1 MRKLSFKVSADRV
14 CVRRILHVMSR
25 YFAIPGLAAILLLCA
40 GCESARHAPQKTDGV
55 SVALPAPVHEGGMS
69 VEQALLERR
78 SVREYA
84 AEPLTL
90 AEVSQ
95 LLWSAQGITHPS
107 GLRTAPSAGA
117 LYPLEIYLLA
127 GEVTDLKDGVYRYR
141 PEGHQ
146 LLSVLEGDLRRDLS
160 RAALN
165 QPSLQ
170 DAPAV
175 IVIAGVYERTTI
187 KYGERGIRYVHI
199 EVGSASENVHL
210 QAVSLGLG
218 TVFIGAFHDDGVR
231 EVLQLGTDEQPLGL
245 MPVGRMQVP

>member
-1 MRKLSFKVSADRV
+1 M
-14 CVRRILHVMSR
+14 
-25 YFAIPGLAAILLLCA
+25 YFAMPGLVTFLILLA
-40 GCESARHAPQKTDGV
+40 GCESVSHAPQKTDGV
-55 SVALPAPVHEGGMS
+55 SIVLPPPVHEGGMS
-69 VEQALLERR
+69 IEQVLLERR

-84 AEPLTL
+84 SAPLTL

-117 LYPLEIYLLA
+117 LYPLEILLAA
-127 GEVTDLKDGVYRYR
+127 GEVADLKAGVYRYT
-141 PEGHQ
+141 PEGHELF
-146 LLSVLEGDLRRDLS
+146 LLFEGDRRRELS

-165 QPSLQ
+165 QPPLQ

-175 IVIAGVYERTTI
+175 IVIMGVYERTTV

-199 EVGSASENVHL
+199 EVGCVSQNVHL

-218 TVFIGAFHDDGVR
+218 TVFIGAFHDDKVR
-231 EVLQLGTDEQPLGL
+231 EVLQLGTDERPLGL
-245 MPVGRMQVP
+245 MPVGRVQVP